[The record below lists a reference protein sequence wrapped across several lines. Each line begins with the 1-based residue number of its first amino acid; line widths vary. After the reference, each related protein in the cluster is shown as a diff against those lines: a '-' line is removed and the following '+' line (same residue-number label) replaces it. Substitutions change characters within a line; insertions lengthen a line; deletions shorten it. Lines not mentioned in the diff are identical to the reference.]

1 MTITIAL
8 IPVWIPVWILVLILA
23 AILVLGLGVAAR
35 SALPQPPPVPRCP
48 ITTLKYRQVVSLSQ
62 PIHPHIPLWPG
73 DPPVRFTPYAQLDRE
88 GFYVRQFT
96 LGEHSG
102 THANAPNSFFADR
115 VAIDQYPPES
125 LVRRAVVVDVRLAAA
140 ANPDYALGRTEIEAW
155 ERQHGVI
162 APGSLVL
169 LWTGWQDKWADP
181 VAFLNA
187 DAAGRL
193 HFPGFSAAATE
204 FLLAERQI
212 AGLGTDTHG
221 VDPGQ
226 DDRLATNRLVLAQG
240 GLVLENL
247 TGLDRLPATGATL
260 VVGLLPL
267 QGGSG
272 SPAAVLA
279 FV

>member
-1 MTITIAL
+1 MATAIAL
-8 IPVWIPVWILVLILA
+8 LLILA
-23 AILVLGLGVAAR
+23 LGVAAYFARHPLRR
-35 SALPQPPPVPRCP
+35 SLPPTCLQ
-48 ITTLKYRQVVSLSQ
+48 YQQVVSLSQ
-62 PIHPHIPLWPG
+62 PIHPNIPLWPG
-73 DPPVRFTPYAQLDRE
+73 DPPVRFNPYAQLDTDNY
-88 GFYVRQFT
+88 YVRQFT

-102 THANAPNSFFADR
+102 THANAPNSFFANGA
-115 VAIDQYPPES
+115 AIDQYPPES
-125 LVRRAVVVDVRLAAA
+125 LVRRAVVVDVRVAAA
-140 ANPDYALGRTEIEAW
+140 ANPDYALGIAEIEAW
-155 ERQHGVI
+155 ERQHGAI

-181 VAFLNA
+181 MAFLNA

-247 TGLDRLPATGATL
+247 TGLDRLPATGATV